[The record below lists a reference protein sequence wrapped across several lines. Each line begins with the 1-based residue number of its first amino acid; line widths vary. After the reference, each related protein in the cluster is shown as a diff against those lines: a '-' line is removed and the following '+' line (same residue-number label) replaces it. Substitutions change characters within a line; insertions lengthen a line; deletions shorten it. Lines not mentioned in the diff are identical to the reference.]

1 MQKKAEELKKGDS
14 IKVDGE
20 MFTVESVEVS
30 KGGKGKSHGRKKCRL
45 DLKSKDSSEKVII
58 SLADDLFELE

>member
-1 MQKKAEELKKGDS
+1 MKKKAEDLKKGDS

-20 MFTVESVEVS
+20 MFTIESIEVS

-45 DLKSKDSSEKVII
+45 DLKNDNGTKVII
-58 SLADDLFELE
+58 SLSDDLFDVE